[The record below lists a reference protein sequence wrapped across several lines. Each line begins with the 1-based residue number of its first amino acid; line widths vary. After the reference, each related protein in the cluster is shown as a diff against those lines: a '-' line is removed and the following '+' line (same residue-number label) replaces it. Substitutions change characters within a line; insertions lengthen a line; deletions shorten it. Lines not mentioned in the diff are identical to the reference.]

1 MFDASANGGKM
12 VSFPTLTV
20 GHEQPLPRSAAM
32 PGSKVNRALPIQ
44 SRWLKFIERTPY
56 RSHGLQ
62 NMRVYHR
69 RLQTPMPE
77 QELDRPD
84 VSAGGQQV
92 GCKAVAQAMDACV
105 LSDLCPLDCL
115 YQS

>member
-1 MFDASANGGKM
+1 LFDASANGGKM